1 MSDTLDRLREM
12 VSRDKRAIY
21 DVGDWWNVADAAIE
35 EMKQQARA
43 RALLEQEIE
52 RLQADRQMTVDGFKT
67 IVATQADEI
76 ERLREL
82 ISATAAGMASPM
94 FDLWTA
100 VREPEKS
107 SMSID
112 HALGHL
118 AQSLAPLRQEALDH
132 DPLDR

>member
-52 RLQADRQMTVDGFKT
+52 RLRVDADRYIWLLAHMGSVERHAAQWRPERHKPLLRYVQDFIDAELPKAGKGW
-67 IVATQADEI
+67 VARQRA
-76 ERLREL
+76 LL
-82 ISATAAGMASPM
+82 
-94 FDLWTA
+94 A
-100 VREPEKS
+100 VGGART
-107 SMSID
+107 
-112 HALGHL
+112 
-118 AQSLAPLRQEALDH
+118 
-132 DPLDR
+132 